1 LTASNCF
8 SSKLSLSEGAAFK
21 EEDQVDQ
28 ESVDLDK
35 DQNRQKININK
46 WFSIQLKINRS
57 ILKKKWKLK
66 IQFKKHRKQIDRNSK
81 KNIKVKL
88 FNQKV
93 CNKIRDCRAI

>member
-1 LTASNCF
+1 M
-8 SSKLSLSEGAAFK
+8 EGAAFK

-66 IQFKKHRKQIDRNSK
+66 IQFKNYRKQIDRNLK

-93 CNKIRDCRAI
+93 SNKIRDCRAI

>member
-1 LTASNCF
+1 M
-8 SSKLSLSEGAAFK
+8 EGAAFK

-66 IQFKKHRKQIDRNSK
+66 IQFKNNRKQIDRNSK

-93 CNKIRDCRAI
+93 SNKIRDCRAI

>member
-1 LTASNCF
+1 MIANNYF
-8 SSKLSLSEGAAFK
+8 SSKLSPSEGAAFK

-66 IQFKKHRKQIDRNSK
+66 IQFKNYRKQIDRNSK

-93 CNKIRDCRAI
+93 SNKIRDCRPI

>member
-1 LTASNCF
+1 M
-8 SSKLSLSEGAAFK
+8 EGAAFK

-66 IQFKKHRKQIDRNSK
+66 IQFKNYRKQIDRNSK

-93 CNKIRDCRAI
+93 SN

>member
-1 LTASNCF
+1 M
-8 SSKLSLSEGAAFK
+8 
-21 EEDQVDQ
+21 DQ

-35 DQNRQKININK
+35 DQNRQKISINK

-66 IQFKKHRKQIDRNSK
+66 IQFKNYRKQIDRNSK

-88 FNQKV
+88 FWLYQDVLK
-93 CNKIRDCRAI
+93 

>member
-1 LTASNCF
+1 M
-8 SSKLSLSEGAAFK
+8 
-21 EEDQVDQ
+21 DQ

-35 DQNRQKININK
+35 DQNRQKISINK

-57 ILKKKWKLK
+57 TLKKKWKLK

-93 CNKIRDCRAI
+93 SNKIRDCRPI

>member
-1 LTASNCF
+1 M
-8 SSKLSLSEGAAFK
+8 
-21 EEDQVDQ
+21 DQ

-66 IQFKKHRKQIDRNSK
+66 IQFKNYRKQIDRNSK

-93 CNKIRDCRAI
+93 SNKIRDCRAI